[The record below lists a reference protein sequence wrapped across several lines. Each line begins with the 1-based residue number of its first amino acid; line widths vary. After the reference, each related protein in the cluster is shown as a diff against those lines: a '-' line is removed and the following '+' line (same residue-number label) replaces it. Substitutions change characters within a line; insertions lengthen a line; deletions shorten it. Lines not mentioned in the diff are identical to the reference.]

1 VVTDVDSSA
10 FVHASVSDCPPK
22 PASNGQR
29 LTFATLVVLVWCGA
43 WVPPILAQDVTPVRT
58 RPVVAEIVGA
68 QEQDETVGAT
78 AQVPVEASLD
88 LGDLWRKLWGRPA
101 TAVDLD
107 PVVSARKRAFVLA
120 PIVGSKPSTGLS
132 LGVASNITFF
142 RGDPETTHISTGYGA
157 IRFTE
162 EHQLLSSLRFAV
174 FTENDRWFL
183 QGDNRFQLNSL
194 KTYDLG
200 IDAPATG
207 SVNTKYHYA
216 RLFEAGFL
224 QVARHLFVGA
234 GLDADTHSDVA
245 PGSGTTQASFDQSA
259 FTTYSTAH
267 QLPLTAQSSGGTTF
281 DVLFDSRDSSVNPRQ
296 GWLASASYRTF
307 FKGFLGGDSTWQ
319 ELYLDTRT
327 YVRLTPSGR
336 HTLAFWGIG
345 DFVTGGVAPF
355 LDLPDIGSDGRSGRG
370 YSEGR
375 FRGDHLAYGEV
386 EYRGTL
392 SPNGLFGMVVFLNTV
407 TVSSP
412 LQHESLGDSFATG
425 AGLGLRV
432 LLNKHSR
439 TNLCADYG
447 WGQQGSRGFYL
458 AIQETF

>member
-1 VVTDVDSSA
+1 MNDM
-10 FVHASVSDCPPK
+10 PILE
-22 PASNGQR
+22 PAATRRPNRGRR
-29 LTFATLVVLVWCGA
+29 LQVATLLALA
-43 WVPPILAQDVTPVRT
+43 WWSAGVRPAAAQEVTQVKT
-58 RPVVAEIVGA
+58 LPVVQEIVAA
-68 QEQDETVGAT
+68 QEQAQDETVGPT
-78 AQVPVEASLD
+78 AQLPVEATLD
-88 LGDLWRKLWGRPA
+88 IGDLWRKLWGKPA
-101 TAVDLD
+101 TVVDLD
-107 PVVSARKRAFVLA
+107 PAALARKRAFVLA
-120 PIVGSKPSTGLS
+120 PIIGSKPSTGLS

-142 RGDPETTHISTGYGA
+142 RGDPDTTHISTGYGSL
-157 IRFTE
+157 RFTE
-162 EHQLLSSLRFAV
+162 EHQVLSSLRFAV
-174 FTENDRWFL
+174 FTDNDRWFL

-200 IDAPATG
+200 TDAPTTG
-207 SVNTKYHYA
+207 SVNTKYHYV

-224 QVARHLFVGA
+224 QVAKHLFVGA

-245 PGSGTTQASFDQSA
+245 PGSGATQASFDQSA

-267 QLPLTAQSSGGTTF
+267 QLPLTSQSSGGTTF
-281 DVLFDSRDSSVNPRQ
+281 DVLFDSRDSSVNPRH

-327 YVRLTPSGR
+327 YVRLTSSGR
-336 HTLAFWGIG
+336 QTLAFWGIG

-386 EYRGTL
+386 EYRATL
-392 SPNGLFGMVVFLNTV
+392 SPNGLFGMVLFLNTV
-407 TVSSP
+407 TVSNTVSNP
-412 LQHESLGDSFATG
+412 MPREQLGDSFATG
-425 AGLGLRV
+425 AGLGLRA

>member
-1 VVTDVDSSA
+1 MTDSLR
-10 FVHASVSDCPPK
+10 SDQRAAPRAARGLRR
-22 PASNGQR
+22 PA
-29 LTFATLVVLVWCGA
+29 ATLLVLLCCGLWTRPA
-43 WVPPILAQDVTPVRT
+43 LAQEVSRVTTVA
-58 RPVVAEIVGA
+58 VVPEIVCVDDLDAGG
-68 QEQDETVGAT
+68 DLTVQTPTPAT
-78 AQVPVEASLD
+78 LD
-88 LGDLWRKLWGRPA
+88 IGDLWRMLWGRPA
-101 TAVDLD
+101 PVALD
-107 PVVSARKRAFVLA
+107 PAASARKSAFVLA
-120 PIVGSKPSTGLS
+120 PIIGSKPSTGLS

-142 RGDPETTHISTGYGA
+142 KGDPATTHISTGYAA

-162 EHQLLSSLRFAV
+162 EHQLLSSLRFSE
-174 FTENDRWFL
+174 FTDNDRWFL

-200 IDAPATG
+200 TDATSASAATA
-207 SVNTKYHYA
+207 KYHYA
-216 RLFEAGFL
+216 KLYEAGFL

-234 GLDADTHSDVA
+234 GIDADTHSDIGA
-245 PGSGTTQASFDQSA
+245 GSSTTEASFDQSEFA
-259 FTTYSTAH
+259 TYSAAH
-267 QLPLTAQSSGGTTF
+267 QLSLTSQSSGGTSF
-281 DVLFDSRDSSVNPRQ
+281 NVLFDDRDSSVNPRH

-336 HTLAFWGIG
+336 HTLAFWAIG
-345 DFVTGGVAPF
+345 DLVTGGVAPF

-370 YSEGR
+370 YGEGR
-375 FRGDHLAYGEV
+375 FRGDQLAYGEV

-392 SPNGLFGMVVFLNTV
+392 SSNGLIGMVLFLNAT
-407 TVSSP
+407 TVSNP
-412 LQHESLGDSFATG
+412 AAHEQLGDAFATG
-425 AGLGLRV
+425 AGFGLRV
-432 LLNKHSR
+432 LLNKRSR